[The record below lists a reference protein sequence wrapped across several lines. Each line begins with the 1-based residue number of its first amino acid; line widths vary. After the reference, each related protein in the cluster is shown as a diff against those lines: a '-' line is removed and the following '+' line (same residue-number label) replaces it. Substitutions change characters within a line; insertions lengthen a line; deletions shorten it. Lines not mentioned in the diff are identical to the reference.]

1 LSQITPFR
9 IDVPQAQLDDLR
21 ERLGRSLW
29 PDELPGAGWS
39 QGIPAADVR
48 ALAEYW
54 RTGYDWRA
62 HEARINELPQFT
74 TTIDGQ
80 NVHFVHVRSPEPDA
94 VPLLLTHGWPSSVVE
109 YLDMIGPLTDPRA
122 HGGDP
127 EDAFD
132 VVIPSIPG
140 FGLSGPTT
148 EAGWGRD
155 RVARAL
161 AELMTR
167 LGYER
172 FVAQGGDF
180 GALVSRELGIRNP
193 ERVIGAHVLQ
203 VFAFPSGDPE
213 EMAKLTPDDYAKL
226 EVLGRWEKAYSGYTE
241 MQSRRP
247 QTLAF
252 GLADSPAGL
261 LAWIGDMFEGYGENV
276 GAVDR
281 DALLTNLTIY
291 WTTRTIASSMR
302 FYYDDAQAGAWERGE
317 ASVVPTGVAVFP
329 RDFRS
334 IRVFAERANRIVH
347 WTEMERGGHFGAIE
361 APGALVAD
369 LRAFVRGV
377 I

>member
-1 LSQITPFR
+1 VPEIMPFR
-9 IDVPQAQLDDLR
+9 IAAPQEQLDDLR
-21 ERLGRSLW
+21 VRLDRALW

-39 QGIPAADVR
+39 QGIPGANVR

-109 YLDMIGPLTDPRA
+109 YLDMVGPLTDPRA

-127 EDAFD
+127 ADAFH
-132 VVIPSIPG
+132 VVIPSLPG

-148 EAGWGRD
+148 EAGWGRE
-155 RVARAL
+155 RVAAAL

-172 FVAQGGDF
+172 FAAHGGDF
-180 GALVSRELGIRNP
+180 GALITRELGVRLP

-203 VFAFPSGDPE
+203 VFAFPSGDPD

-226 EVLGRWEKAYSGYTE
+226 EVLGRWEKEYSGYTE
-241 MQSRRP
+241 IQSRRP

-261 LAWIGDMFEGYGENV
+261 LAWTLDMFEGYGENV

-291 WTTRTIASSMR
+291 WLTGTIASSMR
-302 FYYDDAQAGAWERGE
+302 FYYDDAQAGAWEKE
-317 ASVVPTGVAVFP
+317 EPSLVPTGVAVFP

-334 IRVFAERANRIVH
+334 IRVFAGRANRIVR
-347 WTEMERGGHFGAIE
+347 WTEFERGGHFGAIE
-361 APGALVAD
+361 QPEALVAD
-369 LRAFVRGV
+369 LRTFVRDV
-377 I
+377 R